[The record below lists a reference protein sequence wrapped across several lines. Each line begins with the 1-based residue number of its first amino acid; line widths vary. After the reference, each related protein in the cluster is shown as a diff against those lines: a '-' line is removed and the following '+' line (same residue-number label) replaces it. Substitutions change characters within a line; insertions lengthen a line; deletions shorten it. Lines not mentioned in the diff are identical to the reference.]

1 MKNLIFLWLLFMMT
15 ATWAKEVPV
24 VELQTNLGKIVL
36 ELNPQQAP
44 KTVENFLSYAKS
56 GFYEGTI
63 FHRVI
68 NHFMIQG
75 GGYTQDLT
83 KKPTRPPIAN
93 EANNGLKNQ
102 KGTVAMARTADPD
115 SATSQFFINMA
126 DNYFLDHQAPTSSG
140 WGYTVF
146 GQVIQGMDVLNE
158 IQTVKT
164 GSQGPFQTDVPEKA
178 ITIQKV
184 TISHAQPTASGDVT
198 KVPPEPE
205 KRLPPAKTEDKVEP
219 PQDAEQKDSEKTT
232 AVKEMTPPEVKTV
245 QQAVVED
252 STKKMMEVSPKAV
265 PIEVKS
271 TESKAEIKTPVEN
284 ETSPAETTKDKGK
297 EALLAPDAPTKPDT
311 PESPPS

>member
-83 KKPTRPPIAN
+83 KKTTRPPIAN

-126 DNYFLDHQAPTSSG
+126 DNHFLDHQAPTDSG

-146 GQVIQGMDVLNE
+146 GQVIQGMDVLNQ
-158 IQTVKT
+158 IQVVKT
-164 GSQGPFQTDVPEKA
+164 GSQGPFQQDVPEKA

-184 TISHAQPTASGDVT
+184 TINHAQPTASVDT
-198 KVPPEPE
+198 TEVPPEPE

-219 PQDAEQKDSEKTT
+219 PQDAEQKDAKKTA
-232 AVKEMTPPEVKTV
+232 AVKETTPPEVKTA
-245 QQAVVED
+245 QHAGVED
-252 STKKMMEVSPKAV
+252 STKKIVETSPKPMPV
-265 PIEVKS
+265 EVKP
-271 TESKAEIKTPVEN
+271 TEPKAEIKTPVEDK
-284 ETSPAETTKDKGK
+284 TPPAEADKGK
-297 EALLAPDAPTKPDT
+297 DALLAPDAPTKPDT